1 MIKPPYL
8 NPDMKD
14 AWKLQLKNIYRI
26 DLGTIIKSI
35 DLNIYYKINNLLF
48 SSWYSDS
55 FLRLFGF
62 DQINSSE
69 APVPDGKFDQRPYF
83 TYLPST
89 SDIIF
94 PVLQPFGNNC
104 PKQVLDLCYHAIY
117 DSSKSSLTQKD
128 GFVIKGSIVPD

>member
-1 MIKPPYL
+1 
-8 NPDMKD
+8 MKD

-104 PKQVLDLCYHAIY
+104 PKQVLDLSYHAIY